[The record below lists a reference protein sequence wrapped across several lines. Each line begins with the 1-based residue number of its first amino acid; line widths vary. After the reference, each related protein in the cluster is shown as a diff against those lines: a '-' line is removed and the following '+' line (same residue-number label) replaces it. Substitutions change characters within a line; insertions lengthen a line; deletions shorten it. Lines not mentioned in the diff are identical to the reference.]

1 MKQSFLEEEG
11 ETKSPA
17 SPSQYCS
24 VCQQLD
30 AFSAWRKE
38 AANAIQSSRPGFLWA
53 SGLLSVRGAAAQ
65 SLRQQ
70 NNGRAELGASHPD
83 TKAKNDFSPHGYHI
97 QHEAL
102 GAEGSAQNWGEMFIY
117 LCSQQSTAWGATL
130 AEAGGWWSGRGL
142 AILFKGDLN
151 PGLGQDK
158 VKSSVHPLSVAEVP
172 CLGDTS

>member
-1 MKQSFLEEEG
+1 MVFIVFAEGVPACGFHAKMKQSFLEEEG

-38 AANAIQSSRPGFLWA
+38 AANAILSSRPSFLWA
-53 SGLLSVRGAAAQ
+53 SGLLSMRGAAAQ

-70 NNGRAELGASHPD
+70 NNGQAELGASHPD

-102 GAEGSAQNWGEMFIY
+102 GAEGSAQNWGKCLSISAASSPQHEE
-117 LCSQQSTAWGATL
+117 LLWQRLGVD
-130 AEAGGWWSGRGL
+130 GVG
-142 AILFKGDLN
+142 GDLQFY
-151 PGLGQDK
+151 LK
-158 VKSSVHPLSVAEVP
+158 E
-172 CLGDTS
+172 T